1 MARKPVDPVK
11 LNLRFTEALR
21 QKLERQAAKK
31 NCSINS
37 EIIRRLEQS
46 FAKDA
51 NRELEKNQDE
61 KNSEVLKIMVGDNE
75 AAADLLRKVV
85 FEVQI
90 RPGWDGST
98 IDRQAIGY
106 AILDYLY
113 PEELRNLAGGGR

>member
-21 QKLERQAAKK
+21 QKLERQAIKN

-37 EIIRRLEQS
+37 EIVRRLEQS

-90 RPGWDGST
+90 RPDWDGST
-98 IDRQAIGY
+98 IDRKAIGD
-106 AILDYLY
+106 AIKNHLFPD
-113 PEELRNLAGGGR
+113 ELPSLAGGGQ

>member
-98 IDRQAIGY
+98 IDRQTIGY

-113 PEELRNLAGGGR
+113 PEQLRNLAGGGR